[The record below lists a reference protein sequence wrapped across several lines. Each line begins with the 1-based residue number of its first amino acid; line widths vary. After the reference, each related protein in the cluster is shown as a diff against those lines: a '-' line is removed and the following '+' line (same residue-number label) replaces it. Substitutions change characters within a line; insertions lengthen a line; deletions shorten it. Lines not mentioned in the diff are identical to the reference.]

1 MLVSAA
7 PPFFPEHRTR
17 RLGAS
22 CCAIVSREAP
32 VHGQLGEKLVADLIR
47 EIAHKN
53 ASGLLRLSRGKTIK
67 ALFFDSGVPVYAI
80 SNLSNEQLENR
91 LIAEGLASPEQ
102 IEQARQRADRP
113 YRMPST
119 LVEMAV
125 IAEAQMSTLV
135 RDLVMEILRSLFEWT
150 EGDYVFDARIRAA
163 HDVTLEMSTADIL
176 LEGARHGAGIKQIA
190 DALAPPDGVLVRAK
204 TRTAQLDSGR
214 LMSLES
220 YVLSRI
226 ESATSVS
233 DVGSLTG
240 IAESDAHRAVCA
252 LVAAGFLKVVGRER
266 DGANEQEIDA
276 EAMDRLRE
284 DVARRLHFYGSADYY
299 EVLAVTRQ
307 GTTAEIKAAYYQLA
321 KKFHPDRHH
330 HSEQGEL
337 RSQLETLF
345 ALITQAYDTLSEPSQ
360 RAAYDERIRKSPNSQ
375 PASPINTPPIARAE
389 PPQNGSPLQQANG
402 SGESKAKHHQPRSSG
417 PLQFADPDSIAPA
430 EVPQVA
436 RAAINNPAQVA
447 EQFYNRGRG
456 LFEKKQYHGAVHM
469 LREAVKL
476 DPTRAPY
483 HFHLGM
489 ALVRNPRTRH
499 EAEEHLSKAA
509 ELDPYNVQIR
519 VKLGLLYKEVG
530 LTKKSNNYFKEALSL
545 DPDNRVAKHEVES
558 KAAGAAARVKSIW
571 KSDVGGIAK
580 KIFKK

>member
-1 MLVSAA
+1 
-7 PPFFPEHRTR
+7 
-17 RLGAS
+17 
-22 CCAIVSREAP
+22 

-91 LIAEGLASPEQ
+91 LIAEGLASQEQ
-102 IEQARQRADRP
+102 IDQARERADRP

-125 IAEAQMSTLV
+125 IGEAQMRKLV

-214 LMSLES
+214 LMSIES

-233 DVGSLTG
+233 EVGSLTG

-252 LVAAGFLKVVGRER
+252 LVAAGFLKVVGHER
-266 DGANEQEIDA
+266 DTTDEQEIDA

-284 DVARRLHFYGSADYY
+284 DVARRLHFYASADHY
-299 EVLAVTRQ
+299 EVLGSTRQ
-307 GTTAEIKAAYYQLA
+307 ATTAEIKAAYYQLA
-321 KKFHPDRHH
+321 KRFHPDRHR
-330 HSEQGEL
+330 HSEHGEL
-337 RSQLETLF
+337 RGQLETLF

-375 PASPINTPPIARAE
+375 PTSPINTQPIAKAE
-389 PPQNGSPLQQANG
+389 PSQNGSPLQQANG
-402 SGESKAKHHQPRSSG
+402 SGESKAKHYGARSSG
-417 PLQFADPDSIAPA
+417 PLPFVNPDTIAPA
-430 EVPQVA
+430 EAPQLA

-476 DPTRAPY
+476 DPSRAPY

-509 ELDPYNVQIR
+509 ELDPYNPQIR

-545 DPDNRVAKHEVES
+545 DPDNRVAKLEVES
-558 KAAGAAARVKSIW
+558 KAAGAAARMKSIW

>member
-1 MLVSAA
+1 VQ
-7 PPFFPEHRTR
+7 
-17 RLGAS
+17 
-22 CCAIVSREAP
+22 
-32 VHGQLGEKLVADLIR
+32 GQLGEKFVADLIR

-91 LIAEGLASPEQ
+91 LITEGLASQEQ
-102 IEQARQRADRP
+102 IDQARERADRP
-113 YRMPST
+113 YRVPST

-125 IAEAQMSTLV
+125 IAEDQMRTLV

-163 HDVTLEMSTADIL
+163 HDVTLEMSTTDIL
-176 LEGARHGAGIKQIA
+176 LEGARHIAGIKQIA

-214 LMSLES
+214 LMSIES

-226 ESATSVS
+226 ESATPVS
-233 DVGSLTG
+233 EVGSLTG
-240 IAESDAHRAVCA
+240 IAESDAHQAVCA
-252 LVAAGFLKVVGRER
+252 LVAAGFLKVVGHKR
-266 DGANEQEIDA
+266 DKANEQEIDA

-284 DVARRLHFYGSADYY
+284 DVARRLHFYASADHY
-299 EVLAVTRQ
+299 EVLGVTRQ

-337 RSQLETLF
+337 RGQLETLF

-375 PASPINTPPIARAE
+375 PASPINTPPIAKAE
-389 PPQNGSPLQQANG
+389 SPQNGSPLQQANG
-402 SGESKAKHHQPRSSG
+402 SGESKAKLYPARSSG
-417 PLQFADPDSIAPA
+417 PLQFPSPDTIAPA
-430 EVPQVA
+430 EAPQLT

-476 DPTRAPY
+476 DPSRAPY

-519 VKLGLLYKEVG
+519 IKLGLLYKEVG

-558 KAAGAAARVKSIW
+558 KAAGAAARVRSIW

>member
-1 MLVSAA
+1 M
-7 PPFFPEHRTR
+7 
-17 RLGAS
+17 
-22 CCAIVSREAP
+22 
-32 VHGQLGEKLVADLIR
+32 HGQLGEKLVADLIR

-80 SNLSNEQLENR
+80 SNLSNEQLENK
-91 LIAEGLASPEQ
+91 LITEGLASQEQ
-102 IEQARQRADRP
+102 IDQAKQRADRP

-125 IAEAQMSTLV
+125 IAEGQMRKLV
-135 RDLVMEILRSLFEWT
+135 RDLVIEILRSLFEWT

-214 LMSLES
+214 LMSIES

-233 DVGSLTG
+233 EVGSLTG

-252 LVAAGFLKVVGRER
+252 LVAAGFLKVVGHER
-266 DGANEQEIDA
+266 NAADEQEFYAD
-276 EAMDRLRE
+276 AMDRLRE
-284 DVARRLHFYGSADYY
+284 DVARRLHFYASADHY
-299 EVLAVTRQ
+299 EVLGVTRQ
-307 GTTAEIKAAYYQLA
+307 ATTAEIKAAYYQLA

-330 HSEQGEL
+330 HSEHGEL
-337 RSQLETLF
+337 RGQLETLF

-375 PASPINTPPIARAE
+375 PSTLINTPPIAKVE
-389 PPQNGSPLQQANG
+389 PPQNGSVAPPANG
-402 SGESKAKHHQPRSSG
+402 NSELKAKHHHARSSG
-417 PLQFADPDSIAPA
+417 ALPFANPDTIAPA
-430 EVPQVA
+430 EAPQSA

-476 DPTRAPY
+476 DPSRAPY

-509 ELDPYNVQIR
+509 ELDPYNAQIR

-558 KAAGAAARVKSIW
+558 KAASAAARVKSIW